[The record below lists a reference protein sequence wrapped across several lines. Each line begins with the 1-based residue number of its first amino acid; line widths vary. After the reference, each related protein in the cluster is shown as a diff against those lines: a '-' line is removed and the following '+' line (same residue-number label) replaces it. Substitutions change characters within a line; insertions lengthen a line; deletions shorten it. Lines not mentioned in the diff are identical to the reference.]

1 MRLFSPQINKA
12 LYLQVMKIK
21 KEEIVQA
28 DSEDGQLA
36 GEAMVEVIENQLAE
50 NNPPETKQT
59 LKRLM
64 ETGETRENAI
74 RYISCVLS
82 VEIFGALKNNEPYN
96 NERYINNLNA
106 LPELPWE
113 NE

>member
-1 MRLFSPQINKA
+1 
-12 LYLQVMKIK
+12 MKKK

-28 DSEDGQLA
+28 DSEDGQIA
-36 GEAMVEVIENQLAE
+36 GEAIVEVVENQLAD

-59 LKRLM
+59 LERLIDA
-64 ETGETRENAI
+64 GESRENAI
-74 RYISCVLS
+74 RYIACALS
-82 VEIFGALKNNEPYN
+82 VEIFGALKNKEPYN
-96 NERYINNLNA
+96 NERYINNLKA